1 MWKLQLIRITNHS
14 DLWGNQREFLIS
26 AGSSGSIS
34 SLKKDQND
42 FFCGLRMFENLALE
56 DMDNVSTL
64 RSAAIQ
70 YVYGNELLGVKRTS
84 IRFFRQMALNDTK
97 KINLL

>member
-1 MWKLQLIRITNHS
+1 
-14 DLWGNQREFLIS
+14 
-26 AGSSGSIS
+26 
-34 SLKKDQND
+34 
-42 FFCGLRMFENLALE
+42 MFENLALE